1 MKTLLIAAALGASML
16 TVTAA
21 MAGTPQT
28 PATQQPA
35 TKKKAE
41 AKPEHTIKKE
51 EPKENKGHVATKTK
65 AHEEHKGE
73 MKATPATHKEAEKTE
88 TKKANPVR

>member
-16 TVTAA
+16 TATAA

-51 EPKENKGHVATKTK
+51 APKENKGHVATKAK
-65 AHEEHKGE
+65 AHEEHKSE
-73 MKATPATHKEAEKTE
+73 MKATPVTHREAEKKE
-88 TKKANPVR
+88 TKKAEPAK